1 MSEESNIFIV
11 PPSHSGILDRRITT
25 TSVVIY
31 GLGHLGSWLA
41 LSLSKLG
48 VRDITLHDF
57 DTIEDRNI
65 SGSVYTYNDMG
76 MTKVAALI
84 SILSK
89 NMLSVSAQRGS
100 AIPVTVFGQGIASMG
115 YTAYN
120 AGVGFPYQVFSN
132 FYILATDNAESRK
145 RIVETIVQHWQLC
158 GHSKFFGHMEPV
170 IIDVRSNGAKLAII
184 TLPLRDEEMFQRY
197 LKDLDELI
205 ADPTD
210 ITCNEANIIQVP
222 LFISAIVTQTITS
235 FVRGVKKYYCYQG
248 SLLDLTT
255 LPYKVPTDSYLPQL

>member
-41 LSLSKLG
+41 LSLAKLG

-57 DTIEDRNI
+57 DVIENRNI
-65 SGSVYTYNDMG
+65 SGSVYTYNDLG
-76 MTKVAALI
+76 TSKVSALI
-84 SILSK
+84 NILSK
-89 NMLSVSAQRGS
+89 NMLNIASQRNGN
-100 AIPVTVFGQGIASMG
+100 IPVTIFGHGISSMG
-115 YTAYN
+115 YTAHN
-120 AGVGFPYQVFSN
+120 ASVGFPYQVFSN
-132 FYILATDNAESRK
+132 FYILATDNAESRRK
-145 RIVETIVQHWQLC
+145 IVDTIIQHWQLC

-170 IIDVRSNGAKLAII
+170 IIDVRSNGAKLSII
-184 TLPLRDEEMFQRY
+184 TLPLRDEEMLQRY
-197 LKDLDELI
+197 LKDLDELA
-205 ADPTD
+205 ADPTN

-235 FVRGVKKYYCYQG
+235 FTRGVKEYYCYQG

-255 LPYKVPTDSYLPQL
+255 LPYKVSTDSYLPQL